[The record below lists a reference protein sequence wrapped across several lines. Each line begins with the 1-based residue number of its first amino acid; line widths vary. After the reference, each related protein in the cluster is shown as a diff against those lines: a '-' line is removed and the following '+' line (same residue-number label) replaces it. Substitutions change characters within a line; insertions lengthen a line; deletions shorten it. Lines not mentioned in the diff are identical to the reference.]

1 MVCVCLTVY
10 NYVNIVNT
18 YIFLFFISRQRFMF
32 IMCKNAVKDH
42 FAVLTSTLKS
52 KFYFTNNHFFFNN
65 HRPDVYRHI
74 KQTLE
79 TQFDAV

>member
-1 MVCVCLTVY
+1 
-10 NYVNIVNT
+10 
-18 YIFLFFISRQRFMF
+18 MF